1 VPVYS
6 KNTTVTTSVPLLQE
20 RVVSNQE
27 GSGETTEETG
37 GEKPQGGLEENKED
51 QGQDSQEKL
60 NVNNENQEVEENQDG
75 LTELEGEDQKGQ
87 ENQDSNAEEPSE
99 TVQTDNRVSANPN
112 FVYKDGYFY
121 YGQQSEDGTITC
133 TPLAP
138 GETTTTLFDELV
150 IPVLKTEYIDLLDSP
165 FIIRV
170 EAEAV
175 TVEQI
180 QSLWGAQAGT
190 AAETES

>member
-1 VPVYS
+1 
-6 KNTTVTTSVPLLQE
+6 VTTSEPLLQE
-20 RVVSNQE
+20 RVVSDQE
-27 GSGETTEETG
+27 GSGETQEGETTGELVEQG
-37 GEKPQGGLEENKED
+37 GENLQGDSEQNKEDNVGENKE
-51 QGQDSQEKL
+51 E
-60 NVNNENQEVEENQDG
+60 QEVQDVQG
-75 LTELEGEDQKGQ
+75 ALTDSADGDQQ
-87 ENQDSNAEEPSE
+87 DLENQDSNAEEPSE

-150 IPVLKTEYIDLLDSP
+150 IPVLKTEYIGLLDSP

-180 QSLWGAQAGT
+180 QSAWGAQAGT
-190 AAETES
+190 AAETEK